1 LERIAGLAPEI
12 IKTIL
17 SKFKALEAKNKL
29 KMEQTLRWFGPN
41 DPVSL
46 QDIKQTGAT
55 GIVTALHHIPNGQVW
70 DIEEIIK
77 RKVEIEHENGDPK
90 KGASGLIWSVVE
102 SIPVHEDI
110 KKQTGNYL
118 QYIENYKESI
128 RNLALCGIKCICY
141 NFMPVLDW
149 SRTDLAYETTDGSK
163 ALRFDINAFAAF
175 ELYILKRPGAE
186 NEYSAAQIEKAKSY
200 FEAMTDADKVKLQ
213 QNILA
218 GLPGAEEAYS
228 VEDFLIT
235 LSGYNHIDRAA
246 LKKNLFFFLQEII
259 PVAESKG
266 VLMAIHPD
274 DPPYPI
280 LGLPRV
286 VSTEEDLIEL
296 MACAESK
303 SNGFTMCTGS
313 YGVRADNDLPGIVR
327 RHGDKMNFIHLRST
341 ERDAEGSFYEANHLE
356 GDVDMYEVVKA
367 IIEVEKRNNSQ
378 LPMRPDHGHQM
389 LDDLNKKTNPGY
401 SAIGRL
407 RGLAELRG
415 LEMGIKKSL

>member
-1 LERIAGLAPEI
+1 
-12 IKTIL
+12 
-17 SKFKALEAKNKL
+17 
-29 KMEQTLRWFGPN
+29 MEQTLRWFGPN

-46 QDIKQTGAT
+46 QDIAQTGAT
-55 GIVTALHHIPNGQVW
+55 GIVTALHHIPNGEVW
-70 DIEEIIK
+70 SIEEIIK

-90 KGASGLIWSVVE
+90 KGASGLTWSVVE

-149 SRTDLAYETTDGSK
+149 SRTDLSYTVKDGSK

-175 ELYILKRPGAE
+175 ELFILKRPGSE
-186 NEYSAAQIEKAKSY
+186 KEYSDTQIQKAKSY
-200 FEAMTDADKVKLQ
+200 FEAMTDEDKVKLQ
-213 QNILA
+213 RNILA
-218 GLPGAEEAYS
+218 GLPGAEEAYT
-228 VEDFLIT
+228 VEDFLVT
-235 LSGYNHIDRAA
+235 LSAYNHIDRQA
-246 LKKNLFFFLQEII
+246 LKDNLFYFLQQII

-286 VSTEEDLIEL
+286 VSTEEDLVEL
-296 MACAESK
+296 MNAAPSP

-341 ERDAEGSFYEANHLE
+341 QRDEEGSFYEANHLE

-367 IIEVEKRNNSQ
+367 ILEVEKRNNSK

-389 LDDLNKKTNPGY
+389 LDDLKKKTNPGY

-415 LEMGIKKSL
+415 LELGIKRSL